1 MGYVKPTFGEVLS
14 HKQFP
19 RDRVGR
25 AERSP
30 VALPIDGGDAVL
42 QPGRR
47 VSVRDA
53 VAGGIKFD
61 RGRPGAQ
68 VLVHDI

>member
-1 MGYVKPTFGEVLS
+1 MGYVKPTFCEVLS
-14 HKQFP
+14 NEQFP

-25 AERSP
+25 PERGP
-30 VALPIDGGDAVL
+30 VALSVDGGDAAL
-42 QPGRR
+42 QPRRR